1 MGSTLKLLRA
11 VQLSMLASILLYG
24 VVGEILGP
32 ALGAVAVDPSLNYAF
47 ATASVAL
54 VGVILV
60 VRRTLVIRSAESLAS
75 HPDDTLSLGHWR
87 TGYMATYIL
96 CEALALFG
104 LVLRFMGSNLR
115 QSLPFYIG
123 GFILLFFFAPRQPA
137 SPATT

>member
-1 MGSTLKLLRA
+1 MGHTLKLLRA
-11 VQLSMLASILLYG
+11 VQLSMLASILLYS

-32 ALGAVAVDPSLNYAF
+32 ALRAVDPSLSYAF
-47 ATASVAL
+47 ATAAVAL

-60 VRRTLVIRSAESLAS
+60 VRRTLVIRPAESLAS
-75 HPDDTLSLGHWR
+75 RPEDSLSLGHWK

-104 LVLRFMGSNLR
+104 LVLRFMGGGLR

-123 GFILLFFFAPRQPA
+123 GFALLFFFAPRQPA